1 MSDLLSAVSTVAL
14 RPRPEKQPDA
24 SLPISEA
31 QNKALKKEPLVEA
44 ISRSHISSPDD
55 ALQILKSQPD
65 ETEINDV
72 LRYILKTSSAE
83 FDIRFP
89 GPKASG
95 LLRHLIATTIPTFWH
110 SSEDTRNLLTECV
123 RSVPG
128 LNGMLAELRTTT
140 NLREASK
147 QPEGTQNAESNAEHL
162 DVLQRLL
169 SENDL
174 VWAIWVQL
182 STVENETQ
190 KRLLWRD
197 FMALLSSGKI
207 VSTVAR
213 FEDVRRR
220 TTRILEKESWLA
232 QGKTYTV
239 RIAAQIAYF
248 LSHLDC
254 QDSAAWIA
262 AAELFTRCGAMG
274 YVDDF
279 LREITMKILQ
289 RSQEGLAVLEAL
301 VDKLRASEQKRYL
314 RNLLGSLGKVFVSED
329 QSTIIKATSAF
340 LGSIVLKSDSLTRA
354 LEAWLSD
361 PKACCVTSP
370 SIRRAAVAALG
381 GKMEHIQQ
389 VFEES
394 TKMFGETMFVQHA
407 PAVQQ
412 EACAEV
418 VLLAAG
424 QLKRREPATFR
435 FLARSS
441 TYSQMVSNRLNA
453 SSEKARVL
461 GMCVGMAISA
471 LLDQP
476 DKQLKFN
483 IPELKT
489 TWATTLRGLTGVE
502 DLQGTM
508 DDIQKALGTE
518 TEATRHTSASKS
530 KTTEV
535 RSLPKT
541 KMKTTMTNQPQKQP
555 SRAQMIGPRIVE
567 VLSDDEEQA
576 VEHDDLKPYPKPDS
590 DPEDSDDDPT
600 LVNRDKPKAPVY
612 IRDLIAGLQD
622 QEKYDRHKLALENA
636 ASLIRRKT
644 KFGKEVSDHATELGL
659 ILVGLQDH
667 FELDQFVELRVQA
680 LIALLIS
687 NPSELAP
694 WLARQAFEGDYSL
707 SQRGTILSAIGLA
720 ARELA
725 GYTDVDALNPT
736 IASPASF
743 PSKRLPEKYHA
754 IYAPSSSPSTQPI
767 PSSPLNTITTSL
779 TTSILSPLAANAAE
793 AATGPTILKSRT
805 ISSRLSPSVRT
816 KRIPNHLSALLYTS
830 FFTPL
835 LGHFHTHTS
844 LPSFRARNIYLQPHF
859 LGTYLKTL
867 GILVH
872 ASGPGTVSLPALTGE
887 FWSLLLGLRGKAME
901 DPVVME
907 AVLFGFLA
915 ILEVN
920 EDTRRVAMENGREV
934 VETREW
940 VGMVFE
946 RINVGGRGEGE
957 MQGEEE
963 RVRGLAAGVVVK
975 CGQVME
981 RWERLMVGE
990 MMDY

>member
-1 MSDLLSAVSTVAL
+1 MSDFLSAVSTVAL
-14 RPRPEKQPDA
+14 RSRPGNQSDA
-24 SLPISEA
+24 NLSISEA
-31 QNKALKKEPLVEA
+31 RNKPHKKEALVKA
-44 ISRSHISSPDD
+44 ISPSHISSPED

-65 ETEINDV
+65 ETEIQDV
-72 LRYILKTSSAE
+72 LRYLLENSCPD
-83 FDIRFP
+83 FDVRFP
-89 GPKASG
+89 GSKASG
-95 LLRHLIATTIPTFWH
+95 LLRHLITTTLPTFWH
-110 SSEDTRNLLTECV
+110 ASEDIRNLLTRCM

-128 LNGMLAELRTTT
+128 LSGMLAELRITT
-140 NLREASK
+140 NQREASK
-147 QPEGTQNAESNAEHL
+147 QVEGIQNATSNAEHL

-169 SENDL
+169 GEDDL
-174 VWAIWVQL
+174 VWVIWRQL
-182 STVENETQ
+182 STIQNETQ
-190 KRLLWRD
+190 KRLLWRE
-197 FMALLSSGKI
+197 FMALLSSGKV
-207 VSTVAR
+207 VSTVAH
-213 FEDVRRR
+213 FEDIRRR
-220 TTRILEKESWLA
+220 TTKTLIKDSWLA

-239 RIAAQIAYF
+239 RIAAQIASF
-248 LSHLDC
+248 LTHLDC
-254 QDSAAWIA
+254 HDDAAWTA
-262 AAELFTRCGAMG
+262 AAELFTRCGGMG
-274 YVDDF
+274 YADGF
-279 LREITMKILQ
+279 MREITMKILHQ
-289 RSQEGLAVLEAL
+289 GQEGLITLQAL

-314 RNLLGSLGKVFVSED
+314 RNMLGSLNKIFVSGD
-329 QSTIIKATSAF
+329 QNTIIQATSAF
-340 LGSIVLKSDSLTRA
+340 LGSIVSKSDSLTQE

-361 PKACCVTSP
+361 PKACCTTNQS
-370 SIRRAAVAALG
+370 SRRAAVATLG
-381 GKMEHIQQ
+381 GKMEHLQQ
-389 VFEES
+389 VFEQS
-394 TKMFGETMFVQHA
+394 TKIFGETMFVQHA

-424 QLKRREPATFR
+424 QLNRREPATFR

-441 TYSQMVSNRLNA
+441 AYSQMVSNRLNA
-453 SSEKARVL
+453 SSERARIL

-483 IPELKT
+483 IPEVKT
-489 TWATTLRGLTGVE
+489 TWATTLRALTGVE
-502 DLQGTM
+502 DLQGTI
-508 DDIQKALGTE
+508 DDIQIALGAKTE
-518 TEATRHTSASKS
+518 VPRHTSTSKP
-530 KTTEV
+530 KMTEA
-535 RSLPKT
+535 RSSAKARPK
-541 KMKTTMTNQPQKQP
+541 MANQPQKQA
-555 SRAQMIGPRIVE
+555 SQTQMIGPRIVE
-567 VLSDDEEQA
+567 VLGDDEEQA
-576 VEHDDLKPYPKPDS
+576 DDHDGLKPYPKPDS

-622 QEKYDRHKLALENA
+622 QENYDRHKLALENA
-636 ASLIRRKT
+636 ASLIRRKA

-659 ILVGLQDH
+659 ILIGLQDQ
-667 FELDQFVELRVQA
+667 FDLDHFVELRLQA

-687 NPSELAP
+687 NPSDLAP
-694 WLARQAFEGDYSL
+694 WLAKQAFEGDYSL

-725 GYTDVDALNPT
+725 GYTDTDALNPT
-736 IASPASF
+736 ITSPNSF

-754 IYAPSSSPSTQPI
+754 IYAPSPSPSTQPL
-767 PSSPLNTITTSL
+767 PSSPLNTITSSL
-779 TTSILSPLAANAAE
+779 TTSILSPLTATLAD
-793 AATGPTILKSRT
+793 AATGPSVLKTRT
-805 ISSRLSPSVRT
+805 ISSRLSPSIRT
-816 KRIPNHLSALLYTS
+816 HKIPNSLSTLLYTS

-844 LPSFRARNIYLQPHF
+844 LPSSRARNIYLQPHF

-867 GILVH
+867 GLLVH

-915 ILEVN
+915 VLEVN
-920 EDTRRVAMENGREV
+920 EDTRRVAVECGREV

-946 RINVGGRGEGE
+946 RMNAGGR
-957 MQGEEE
+957 GEEE
-963 RVRGLAAGVVVK
+963 RVRGLAAGVVIK
-975 CGQVME
+975 CGEVME